1 MKTEFQK
8 RFPTIKTIK
17 EIHDM
22 KYFMPEEFFD
32 WLDKCPLHNNYIML
46 IDIDNDKYTYTFD
59 IPKGDYPYDKFIDV
73 IKKHEGCRL
82 DMYKDTVDV
91 WTIGYGHNLEEGIDQ
106 ETADFILARDL
117 EKHSQELDKHKPIW
131 RELPDPAQ
139 IVILSMQFNM
149 GWNRFSKF
157 VKFWEA
163 IEKKD
168 YQTAGKEMENSR
180 WWGQVK
186 SRGPELQELLLS
198 ISEV

>member
-1 MKTEFQK
+1 MTN
-8 RFPTIKTIK
+8 
-17 EIHDM
+17 
-22 KYFMPEEFFD
+22 
-32 WLDKCPLHNNYIML
+32 L
-46 IDIDNDKYTYTFD
+46 
-59 IPKGDYPYDKFIDV
+59 IDV

-82 DMYKDTVDV
+82 NMYKDTVDV
-91 WTIGYGHNLEEGIDQ
+91 WTIGYGHHLEEGIDQ

-131 RELPDPAQ
+131 RELPDPVQ

-168 YQTAGKEMENSR
+168 YQTASKEMQDSR

-186 SRGPELQELLLS
+186 SRGPELQELLVS